1 MQKILIIQTAFIGDV
16 VLATALIE
24 NLAAAY
30 PGAQID
36 FLLRKGNESLLQNN
50 PHLQQV
56 WIWDKKGHKYRD
68 LFRILKSIRQ
78 ERYDKVIN
86 VQRFFTTGLIT
97 VLAGART
104 TAGFDKNPLS
114 IFFSRRIR
122 HILSTTPP
130 FRHEIERN
138 NELIRWFT
146 DTAVLK
152 PRLYPSPSDQH
163 RIAAYTVTPF
173 ITMSPSSVWFTKKYP
188 NDKWIDL
195 INRIPA
201 TYKIFLL
208 GGKDNTEECQL
219 LAEAAGNKNVEVLA
233 GQLSFLQSAALM
245 QQADMNYVNDSGPLH
260 FCSAVNAPVTAVFC
274 STVKNFGFT
283 PLSDRSF
290 VVETTETLA
299 CRPCGLHGHKTC
311 PQQHFKCAVTIQTE
325 QLLKTLAQ

>member
-208 GGKDNTEECQL
+208 GGKDNTEECQQ